1 MLQMGTVG
9 AKTFLY
15 CWGCWAEKK
24 YYADRK
30 LLQKYF
36 CVMGGKL
43 GKNPPLLLGLR
54 LGYDKAETGN
64 RACEGVTGLA
74 SASALFNYARLN
86 FSFGCLQRG
95 QRQSAGRSSNAT
107 PSCSAGSYT

>member
-15 CWGCWAEKK
+15 CW
-24 YYADRK
+24 R
-30 LLQKYF
+30 
-36 CVMGGKL
+36 
-43 GKNPPLLLGLR
+43 LR
-54 LGYDKAETGN
+54 LGHDKAETGN

-95 QRQSAGRSSNAT
+95 QSQSAGRSSNAT

>member
-36 CVMGGKL
+36 CVMGGK
-43 GKNPPLLLGLR
+43 
-54 LGYDKAETGN
+54 
-64 RACEGVTGLA
+64 
-74 SASALFNYARLN
+74 
-86 FSFGCLQRG
+86 
-95 QRQSAGRSSNAT
+95 
-107 PSCSAGSYT
+107 